1 MAYLS
6 RYRDKDAMAY
16 NFNIA
21 FVMLKSVINAS
32 CFVYRKVDATV

>member
-21 FVMLKSVINAS
+21 YVMLKFLISAS
-32 CFVYRKVDATV
+32 